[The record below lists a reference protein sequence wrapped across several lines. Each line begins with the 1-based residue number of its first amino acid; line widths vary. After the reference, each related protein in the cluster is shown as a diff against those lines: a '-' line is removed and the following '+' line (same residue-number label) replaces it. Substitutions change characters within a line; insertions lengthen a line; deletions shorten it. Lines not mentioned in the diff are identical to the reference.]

1 MSKLIKTDMDY
12 AQWIQNLKARYKL
25 SQIKAATQVNSEM
38 LRFYWT
44 LGRDIVARDA
54 ENRYGSG
61 FYENLCRDLK
71 EALPEASGFSRQ
83 NLQYMKRMYLL
94 YSEDIENRP
103 QLAGISEGRNCQQ
116 LAGTS
121 AGENC
126 QQLAGTS
133 AGENCQQLAGIS
145 EIHQQNAKNQ
155 IDENCQQ
162 LVGTSAGEN
171 CQQLAGTSAGENCP
185 QLVGISE
192 TYQQNTKNQIN
203 ENCPQLAG
211 TSADEICPQLAD
223 ISEDRNC
230 QQPIDDAI
238 FSIPWGHHR
247 IIIDRY
253 FAKRETKAA
262 LFYVRKA
269 MEEGWSRNVLKSFI
283 DTNLHMRQGKAL
295 TSFARWLPSPESELA
310 QELTRDPYIFDFTE
324 MTGPYKERE
333 LKKALMANISRFLLE
348 LGAGFAYIGEEYRL
362 NIGNTEQ
369 FIDLLFYNMRLHAYC
384 VIEVKTGSFSPG
396 DIGQL
401 GTYMTAVNHILKKEQ
416 DNSTIGLLI
425 CKDKDNVLAQYA
437 LESSS
442 QPIGVAEFQLTK
454 FVPDEFKS
462 VLPSI
467 DEIELELK

>member
-103 QLAGISEGRNCQQ
+103 QLAGISEGR
-116 LAGTS
+116 
-121 AGENC
+121 NC